1 VEFPW
6 NRDIL
11 EAVEPV
17 QGPPPEIMNE
27 WVLKAIDEMKCSKA
41 ARHTGIVVEMLKASG
56 DIGMHLITKLI
67 NAIIGETSVP
77 DDWLKSI
84 MGNI

>member
-1 VEFPW
+1 
-6 NRDIL
+6 
-11 EAVEPV
+11 
-17 QGPPPEIMNE
+17 
-27 WVLKAIDEMKCSKA
+27 MKNGKVVSS
-41 ARHTGIVVEMLKASG
+41 TGIVAEMLKASG
-56 DIGMHLITKLI
+56 DIGIHLITKLI